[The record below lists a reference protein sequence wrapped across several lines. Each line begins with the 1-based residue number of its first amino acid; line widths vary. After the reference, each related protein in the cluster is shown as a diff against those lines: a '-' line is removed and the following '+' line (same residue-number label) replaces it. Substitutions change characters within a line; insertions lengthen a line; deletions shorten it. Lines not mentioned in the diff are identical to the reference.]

1 MHFRPRI
8 TCEIERG
15 RIFGE
20 DIFGAKHGAWNS
32 GICSMDE
39 LIRCLL
45 VATECNLLSEETQI
59 RGAVAIIDMEGFSMH
74 HLLVLSPWFLRRALT
89 IIEDTL
95 PVRIKGFYF
104 VNTPTIFSIAY
115 TLIKSL
121 MSAKLRKRVR
131 LLGSD
136 FSALHDILPSD
147 IIPKECSGERE
158 DFDYHRQEKFF
169 LSNARHFEQMSQ
181 FGYSST

>member
-1 MHFRPRI
+1 MFN
-8 TCEIERG
+8 G
-15 RIFGE
+15 RV
-20 DIFGAKHGAWNS
+20 
-32 GICSMDE
+32 
-39 LIRCLL
+39 IRCLL

-89 IIEDTL
+89 IIE
-95 PVRIKGFYF
+95 
-104 VNTPTIFSIAY
+104 
-115 TLIKSL
+115 
-121 MSAKLRKRVR
+121 VR

-147 IIPKECSGERE
+147 IIPKECGGERE

>member
-1 MHFRPRI
+1 MFN
-8 TCEIERG
+8 G
-15 RIFGE
+15 RV
-20 DIFGAKHGAWNS
+20 
-32 GICSMDE
+32 
-39 LIRCLL
+39 IRCLL

-89 IIEDTL
+89 IIEVRAASE
-95 PVRIKGFYF
+95 PVEFRFSPSPHQGILLCKHT
-104 VNTPTIFSIAY
+104 NHLSIAY

-121 MSAKLRKRVR
+121 MSPKLRKRVR

-147 IIPKECSGERE
+147 IIPKECGGERE